1 MSGITLLFHTKVQSR
16 LEYPEP
22 PHFLQKINPA
32 PLHTLQSI
40 NPDCCCILPL
50 SQKTHFV
57 PPFPAQRSQGTG
69 PPLRPRKREREMAT
83 KTLKVARKVWV
94 SNGASKVSKSK
105 RGWIRGRIERIAA
118 AEVERAEEAVA
129 AEVQE
134 RQ

>member
-1 MSGITLLFHTKVQSR
+1 MKLLLH
-16 LEYPEP
+16 
-22 PHFLQKINPA
+22 QKSLRAFI
-32 PLHTLQSI
+32 SI
-40 NPDCCCILPL
+40 RRERI
-50 SQKTHFV
+50 
-57 PPFPAQRSQGTG
+57 QRNDT
-69 PPLRPRKREREMAT
+69 LRPRKREREMAT